1 MTRQPPIPD
10 FVAAT
15 LRFLCLSGAWV
26 LSPPEPGPAREGP
39 DGPPRDP
46 ARELEAIRL
55 DLGDCGRCRLSRTR
69 TRVVFGTGNPR
80 ARLMLVGEAPG
91 FHEDLRGEPFVGRA
105 GQLLDRMV
113 AAIGLSRDQVYIA
126 NVLKCRPP
134 DNRDPAQDEVE
145 TCLPFLWRQI
155 EAISPR
161 VICTLG
167 AHATRGLLGVSG
179 SITGLRGRP
188 QAVRGRTVVPTYH
201 PAFLLRQPRFKR
213 QAWSDL
219 RTVQRLLAG
228 G

>member
-1 MTRQPPIPD
+1 MARPSPLSD
-10 FVAAT
+10 SVAAT

-26 LSPPEPGPAREGP
+26 VCPAGPTPAQGSTPAEPAL
-39 DGPPRDP
+39 D
-46 ARELEAIRL
+46 LEAVRR
-55 DLGDCGRCRLSRTR
+55 DLGECRRCRLSRTR
-69 TRVVFGTGNPR
+69 TRIVFGTGSPR

-113 AAIGLSRDQVYIA
+113 AAIGLSREQVYIA

-134 DNRDPAQDEVE
+134 ENRDPAQDEVE

-155 EAISPR
+155 EAIAPR

-167 AHATRGLLGVSG
+167 AHATRGVLGVSG
-179 SITGLRGRP
+179 SITELRGRP
-188 QAVRGRTVVPTYH
+188 QTVRGRTVVPTYH

-213 QAWSDL
+213 RAWSDL
-219 RTVQRLLAG
+219 RTVQGLLAG
-228 G
+228 E